1 MKRKNGLILRKLI
14 VIILSLCFLNVQAKN
29 TVMILIGGEVE
40 ESVSL
45 SVLTKGD
52 SANLNLHTDQF
63 DKTVATIFESANTEK
78 GYLVKARSENNGV
91 IKNTNG
97 VDGIPYTLRY
107 GEGNPINLNQED
119 QLLRDSVV
127 SGVYQS
133 RGKDIKINYKGVPA
147 TKLKAGIYKDI
158 ITLTI
163 EGK

>member
-1 MKRKNGLILRKLI
+1 MDNAKIATFKTILGTL
-14 VIILSLCFLNVQAKN
+14 VICASLEVYAKN
-29 TVMILIGGEVE
+29 SIMILIGGEVE

-133 RGKDIKINYKGVPA
+133 SGKDIKINYKGVPA

>member
-1 MKRKNGLILRKLI
+1 MDNAKKVSFKTILTALII
-14 VIILSLCFLNVQAKN
+14 SGSLSVAAKN
-29 TVMILIGGEVE
+29 SVMILIGGEVE
-40 ESVSL
+40 ETVSL

-52 SANLNLHTDQF
+52 SANLNLHSDQF

-127 SGVYQS
+127 TGVYQS
-133 RGKDIKINYKGVPA
+133 GGKDIKINYKGIPA